1 MDRIINTRSPFYLQ
15 FTSAGNET
23 EATNI
28 MGMSER
34 LDQWNK
40 TNASVTSNVTSYS
53 FNTFTAPDGTNTS
66 DQVSRDSTS
75 PSYLS
80 KAANKPSSAVGTY
93 TLSVFV
99 KQADTR
105 YVSMRAQGLYP
116 DRLDMQYDFETM
128 QLSYIDNYGTDFSF
142 ISSHVEQYNGWTRIG
157 VTVESDDH
165 SQISMSLSPKD
176 DANEGI
182 DANDSNSSGAVFAWG
197 GQIEHHAIPAIFT
210 GMSSYISTP
219 DNNAVARAST
229 TTSGYDEQEVSLD
242 LAIYTGYHRTE
253 FQGSEPSVTYTLS
266 KSPTNG
272 LTTFEASELVRDFIE
287 QNSNTSSGVVF
298 VKATLYDGVQFDR
311 EYDFVAVEGYNT
323 RKDGVQTIDT
333 MNLQSKLMQTNTDV
347 TIPEGMSLQIPVYA
361 NRNASYNIDSAASN
375 TRFDANTTTDNQ
387 IQYFTLNST
396 DSSVDIKN
404 LGTTTQTINVSVAE
418 CGKYPVNMLTFVNK
432 LGAKQDLYFEMKSTQ
447 KVSAK
452 YENFRRNTL
461 DFSDLTANSLKH
473 TRKRRVKSTN
483 ETFKLNTGFLTEN
496 NAQAIEELLVS
507 EYVWLTQA
515 DSTVIPVNI
524 TDNSIQRKTHL
535 NDNLIQYTINVEASA
550 PYLNNYR

>member
-34 LDQWNK
+34 LDQWSNQNV
-40 TNASVTSNVTSYS
+40 TVTSNVTTYGSKS
-53 FNTFTAPDGTNTS
+53 LTAPDGEATAERVARTS
-66 DQVSRDSTS
+66 TGASYVQRSITKDSAS
-75 PSYLS
+75 
-80 KAANKPSSAVGTY
+80 VGTY
-93 TLSVFV
+93 SASVFV
-99 KQADTR
+99 KQGTSR
-105 YVSMRAQGLYP
+105 YAMLRVQGNYP
-116 DRLDMQYDFETM
+116 NRLDAQYDFETM
-128 QLSYIDNYGTDFSF
+128 SFNKTDNYSTDFNLL
-142 ISSHVEQYNGWTRIG
+142 SSHVEQFNGWIRIG
-157 VTVESDDH
+157 FSFETDDH
-165 SQISMSLSPKD
+165 STLSMLISPK
-176 DANEGI
+176 
-182 DANDSNSSGAVFAWG
+182 NDVMTGATTDSSDTAELLVWGA
-197 GQIEHHAIPAIFT
+197 QIEYHAIPAIFT
-210 GMSSYISTP
+210 GVSSYIRTDDSNPAT
-219 DNNAVARAST
+219 RAST
-229 TTSGYDEQEVSLD
+229 LSSGYNEQEVSLD
-242 LAIYTGYHRTE
+242 LAIYTGYHRLS
-253 FQGSEPSVTYTLS
+253 FYGSEPSVTYTLS

-272 LTTFEASELVRDFIE
+272 LATFEASELVRDFIE
-287 QNSNTSSGVVF
+287 QNSNTSAGTVF
-298 VKATLYDGVQFDR
+298 VKATLYDGVQFDK

-333 MNLQSKLMQTNTDV
+333 MNLQAKLMQANTDV
-347 TIPEGMSLQIPVYA
+347 VIPEGMSLKVPFYA
-361 NRNASYNIDSAASN
+361 DENGSYSVDGATDVDFGFIDTN
-375 TRFDANTTTDNQ
+375 EDPIRYITV
-387 IQYFTLNST
+387 NST
-396 DSSVDIKN
+396 DSTLELKN
-404 LGTTTQTINVSVAE
+404 FDSTIATINVSVAE

-515 DSTVIPVNI
+515 DSTVIPVNL